1 MDDRKTAEAIAAKI
15 AEAGGRAYYVGGC
28 VRDKLLKRPCKDL
41 DIEVYGIPADALE
54 TLLSAFGN
62 VLTVGKSFGIFKL
75 EHSSLDI
82 ALPRTEEKTGEGHRA
97 FLTSA
102 DPYLPPE
109 IASSRRDFTVNA
121 LMEDVL
127 SGEIHD
133 YHNGLKDLG
142 KGVLRHVNDAS
153 FSEDPLRVLRA
164 ARFAAQLGFDVAE
177 ETRELCRKIGL
188 ASLSR
193 ERVESETEKALLS
206 VEPDRYFEELRKME
220 QLKDYY
226 AELGNGPFF
235 SEKAMAL
242 REEAKEPVLY
252 MLGILCSA
260 IAEKQRNT
268 FLHRFLTKKYELK
281 ELKNWTYEGLLD
293 KTALFEELDQLTY
306 PEDYVLVLCALYPE
320 KEKEYRKLGE
330 EWQIFLQ
337 QEHIAGEDL
346 FALGYKPGKELGD
359 LLKKI
364 RKEEYT
370 RSKEEILEELKK

>member
-41 DIEVYGIPADALE
+41 DIEVYGIPADTLE
-54 TLLSAFGN
+54 ALLSAFGN

-109 IASSRRDFTVNA
+109 TASSRRDFTVNA

-177 ETRELCRKIGL
+177 ETRELCRKIDL
-188 ASLSR
+188 TSLSR
-193 ERVESETEKALLS
+193 ERVEGETEKALLS
-206 VEPDRYFEELRKME
+206 REPDRYFAELREMG

-226 AELGNGPFF
+226 AELGDGPFF
-235 SEKAMAL
+235 NKKALSL
-242 REEAKEPVLY
+242 RKEAKNPVMY
-252 MLGILCSA
+252 MLGILCSGIKETKREA
-260 IAEKQRNT
+260 LLR
-268 FLHRFLTKKYELK
+268 RFLTKKYELK
-281 ELKNWTYEGLLD
+281 ELKNWTYGEPAD
-293 KTALFEELDQLTY
+293 KVSLFEKLDQLED
-306 PEDYVLVLCALYPE
+306 PEDYVLVLRALFPE
-320 KEKEYRKLGE
+320 KENEYRKIGDE
-330 EWQIFLQ
+330 YQVFLR

-346 FALGYKPGKELGD
+346 FKLGYTPGKELGS
-359 LLKKI
+359 LLKEI
-364 RKEEYT
+364 RKKEYT